1 MKHAHSLEEERQA
14 LLEQIHASRE
24 AYRRM
29 LMQSDAHSDAFEGKN
44 TESHMSLVGKDTGF
58 PRSITIRWFMQH
70 PYVCAA
76 VAAAI
81 VVVAPLAGRKLATR
95 RTAAS
100 VNTAVNKS
108 RAVAG
113 DVSRTRRTARTRS
126 TDIRSTD
133 VAGSS
138 VAPAG
143 LVVAGRA
150 ATTGLATA
158 AMMILRDPAKMRT
171 AAKLFSGIVGFL
183 QARRSR
189 RR

>member
-24 AYRRM
+24 SYRRM
-29 LMQSDAHSDAFEGKN
+29 LMQSDALEEKS
-44 TESHMSLVGKDTGF
+44 TESHMNLVGKDNGF
-58 PRSITIRWFMQH
+58 PRSTTMRWVMQH
-70 PYVCAA
+70 PYLSAA
-76 VAAAI
+76 VATAI
-81 VVVAPLAGRKLATR
+81 VIATPLAGRKLATR
-95 RTAAS
+95 RTAAG
-100 VNTAVNKS
+100 VNPAVNKS

-113 DVSRTRRTARTRS
+113 DASRAKRTARTRS
-126 TDIRSTD
+126 TDMT
-133 VAGSS
+133 GSS

-150 ATTGLATA
+150 AATGLATA
-158 AMMILRDPAKMRT
+158 AMMVLRDPSKMRM